1 MFLFVL
7 LISFSFYE
15 CNCIGWANA
24 NIIAIKLMNGYR
36 DKITMHAFRVIPIY
50 SHNDIDTIYLIWI
63 IMGMNSYIT
72 VCDMEK

>member
-1 MFLFVL
+1 
-7 LISFSFYE
+7 
-15 CNCIGWANA
+15 
-24 NIIAIKLMNGYR
+24 MNGYR

-50 SHNDIDTIYLIWI
+50 IHNDIDTIYLIWI